1 MTDLQLAISFSTVC
15 GRLRI
20 GNDTRAKLL
29 LEAGGIGRIMG
40 YLESCADQ
48 PEALIRGLKEEADR
62 QSRRAYPDFWEAV
75 TLADAGYPER
85 LRHISLPP
93 AILFVSGMNIAAIN
107 SPAVIA
113 VIGSRRPSAYGIEV
127 TKKLT
132 AAIAARGVPVVSG
145 GARGIDALAHR
156 TALLK
161 GGSSF
166 AVLGNGLGVTYPP
179 EHKALFAEIENSG
192 ALITEFTPGTAPRRN
207 YFPARN
213 RILAGLCDAVLVT
226 EASGS
231 SGTLITA
238 GFAGDYGRDVL
249 AVPGSILSGSSRSC
263 HNLIR
268 DGAILV
274 QDTEDIPYLPPA
286 AFHKTIGSQKQAG
299 RMFHPHHQL
308 SSEDLL
314 LLEALENAPR
324 TLTGLAEVSG
334 LERGRVLS
342 LVASLTKRGLIRI
355 NRGLYTLRDRSSL

>member
-1 MTDLQLAISFSTVC
+1 M
-15 GRLRI
+15 
-20 GNDTRAKLL
+20 
-29 LEAGGIGRIMG
+29 
-40 YLESCADQ
+40 
-48 PEALIRGLKEEADR
+48 
-62 QSRRAYPDFWEAV
+62 
-75 TLADAGYPER
+75 
-85 LRHISLPP
+85 
-93 AILFVSGMNIAAIN
+93 
-107 SPAVIA
+107 
-113 VIGSRRPSAYGIEV
+113 IGSRRPSAYGIEV

-132 AAIAARGVPVVSG
+132 AVIAERGVPVVSG

-156 TALLK
+156 TALKK
-161 GGSSF
+161 GGTSF

-179 EHKALFAEIENSG
+179 EHKALFAEIEESG

-274 QDTEDIPYLPPA
+274 QDTDDIPQLPPA
-286 AFHKTIGSQKQAG
+286 AFHKTDGDQQETEMVSFS
-299 RMFHPHHQL
+299 RHQL
-308 SSEDLL
+308 SGEGLL
-314 LLEALENAPR
+314 ILEALDNTPR
-324 TLTGLAEVSG
+324 TLTSLAEASG
-334 LERGRVLS
+334 LERGRVLC
-342 LVASLTKRGLIRI
+342 LLASLTKSGLVRM
-355 NRGLYTLRDRSSL
+355 NRGLYTICDCGTK